1 MCNTYVTRRIRRCT
15 RIRGLPITVFC
26 FLSISI
32 KVVRSAAR
40 TRPTEHRENM
50 TRRQSLGRF
59 LMILYVKG
67 SILQQQKWAKLLQ
80 VLRERTE
87 PQLCVCGCGGGAP
100 VISVQRI
107 SKKLRIPCPAFPTGL
122 SSSLNT
128 SQLMNICLTSA
139 QNSSRDLY
147 LYREALFGT
156 YSAIF
161 QFVRIEADDHVRA
174 FFQRSQVNCLL
185 FFLCLG
191 KEAFL
196 NREYVQLTSSRWYAC
211 NLHGVLQFLLDRTE
225 IHGCFNNFLVGRKLF
240 GVHRQEERPGLVL
253 LLQLFEQHLT
263 RSQLSLLFLRERP
276 IVSLLPWR
284 SSWGCRF
291 R

>member
-1 MCNTYVTRRIRRCT
+1 M
-15 RIRGLPITVFC
+15 
-26 FLSISI
+26 
-32 KVVRSAAR
+32 
-40 TRPTEHRENM
+40 
-50 TRRQSLGRF
+50 
-59 LMILYVKG
+59 
-67 SILQQQKWAKLLQ
+67 
-80 VLRERTE
+80 LRERTE

-107 SKKLRIPCPAFPTGL
+107 SKKLRIPCPALPTGL

-156 YSAIF
+156 CS
-161 QFVRIEADDHVRA
+161 QFSNFFRIEADDQVRA
-174 FFQRSQVNCLL
+174 FFLEILDEL
-185 FFLCLG
+185 FFFFFCLG

-211 NLHGVLQFLLDRTE
+211 NLHGILQFLLNSTE

-253 LLQLFEQHLT
+253 LLQLFE
-263 RSQLSLLFLRERP
+263 
-276 IVSLLPWR
+276 
-284 SSWGCRF
+284 
-291 R
+291 